1 VRSYGDTEA
10 YRKAIRKRAVWVEL
24 LFAEAKD
31 WHGLRRFRLRSL
43 EKVNAEA
50 LLIG

>member
-1 VRSYGDTEA
+1 MES
-10 YRKAIRKRAVWVEL
+10 

-31 WHGLRRFRLRSL
+31 WRGARRFRLRIS

-50 LLIG
+50 LLIGAGQNI